1 MEQRNIVLITW
12 DSVRADHCSCYGY
25 SKETTPFLDSL
36 ARKGLKFENAI
47 VSGLPTPVS
56 MGGIFT
62 SKYCSSS
69 KVKGKTL
76 ADVLKKSGYSTGA
89 FHSNPFASRFYGFNK
104 GFDVFKD
111 YIIKESDKEYM
122 RNPNFLRKIITKII
136 VKSGLNIE
144 RFRFYYNLICVL
156 IKNKYDV
163 GLKFN
168 DFYNDVI
175 DWIGKQDTYFLW
187 VLLID
192 THFPYV
198 PESMSRLE
206 KIRSMITYDS
216 LYSRGLTHRVDQSD
230 IDKNKVKLVVKA
242 YDQCISEA
250 DKMTKRFWNDIKDTD
265 PIFII
270 HADHGEAFGEHG
282 FFGHPPE
289 HYEYLIRVPLVIY
302 NADVRETIKKPT
314 SLLKLAPTICDLVKV
329 PNEFSV
335 SSLFKEKYTP
345 PIVENELES
354 GLRVTVR
361 DEEWKL
367 IANPD
372 RDHELYNIRQD
383 PMELEN
389 LADQEPDVKRELE
402 KYLHKHIRLKY
413 ELNRLGNR
421 IRKLRI

>member
-122 RNPNFLRKIITKII
+122 RSSNFSRKIITKII
-136 VKSGLNIE
+136 IKSGLNIE

-206 KIRSMITYDS
+206 KIRSMIAYDS
-216 LYSRGLTHRVDQSD
+216 LYSRGLTHRVDQSN
-230 IDKNKVKLVVKA
+230 IDKNKVKLVIKA

-289 HYEYLIRVPLVIY
+289 HYEYLIRVPLIIY

-314 SLLKLAPTICDLVKV
+314 SLLKLAPTICDLVKI

-402 KYLHKHIRLKY
+402 KYVRKHIRLKS
-413 ELNRLGNR
+413 ELIKLNKR
-421 IRKLRI
+421 IRKLKI

>member
-314 SLLKLAPTICDLVKV
+314 SLLKLAPTICDLVNV

-372 RDHELYNIRQD
+372 RSHELYNIRQD

-389 LADQEPDVKRELE
+389 LAEQEPDVKRELE
-402 KYLHKHIRLKY
+402 KYVRKHIRLKS
-413 ELNRLGNR
+413 ELIKLNKR
-421 IRKLRI
+421 IKKLKI